1 VNYLAQTS
9 VPIGKEFGSPF
20 GQSVGVGSLVST
32 VISVSLFLAGTIM
45 LFLLVLGGIGV
56 IAGAGGDNPERAAK
70 GKQAV
75 TSAIIGFII
84 IIVAYWII
92 QIIENITG
100 ITILS
105 VTF

>member
-1 VNYLAQTS
+1 
-9 VPIGKEFGSPF
+9 
-20 GQSVGVGSLVST
+20 
-32 VISVSLFLAGTIM
+32 M